1 MRGVST
7 CRRGPGVGGS
17 GVIDRS
23 ADRWQGILD
32 AVLGMSVGS
41 NLDVTLH
48 GLVQAAVD
56 LLDAGHGAAAVWGE
70 SGTLDRFVQVGVD
83 EITERALGI
92 RPCGGGVLEM
102 VASDGQPLQVGD
114 LTRHPAF
121 AGVPPGHPPA
131 GSFLAVPIRSRG
143 QVVGQLSV
151 TGRAGGQV
159 FTDDDEATVQ
169 VLADAVG
176 VAVGN
181 AHLAQEGRR
190 TSESLAASA
199 EVTTELLGSGGTG
212 QALNLIACR
221 AMEMSSADTTCV
233 LVPSD
238 PQLASV
244 EVTDLRVAVCV
255 GDDSPRQQDLMIVV
269 AGSTSGAVFT
279 DRTSRMVLASA
290 GVPGVDSMLGP
301 TMAAPLGPA
310 EWNLGVVVVRRTPG
324 SPAFADTDLAR
335 LSLFAE
341 NAALAV
347 HLAEGQR
354 HRELQVLAER
364 DRISTELYDH
374 VWQQLFGI
382 GTAMQIT
389 RRRMPSPDSEARTGD
404 HIDQLQGVVRQL
416 RQAISD
422 GLPGPAVPPQLRTSL
437 MQMITVLT
445 AGSPLHTS
453 VHMSGTLDD
462 LPPDL
467 ALLATE
473 VLREAVGNAVR
484 HSHAEELGIT
494 ISVTDDLV
502 VVQVTDNGVGT
513 TDTTPGAGLRDLQRR
528 ATDVAGSL
536 IVSGAR
542 GAGTHLTWTAPVP

>member
-1 MRGVST
+1 
-7 CRRGPGVGGS
+7 
-17 GVIDRS
+17 
-23 ADRWQGILD
+23 
-32 AVLGMSVGS
+32 
-41 NLDVTLH
+41 
-48 GLVQAAVD
+48 
-56 LLDAGHGAAAVWGE
+56 
-70 SGTLDRFVQVGVD
+70 
-83 EITERALGI
+83 
-92 RPCGGGVLEM
+92 
-102 VASDGQPLQVGD
+102 
-114 LTRHPAF
+114 
-121 AGVPPGHPPA
+121 
-131 GSFLAVPIRSRG
+131 
-143 QVVGQLSV
+143 
-151 TGRAGGQV
+151 
-159 FTDDDEATVQ
+159 
-169 VLADAVG
+169 
-176 VAVGN
+176 
-181 AHLAQEGRR
+181 
-190 TSESLAASA
+190 
-199 EVTTELLGSGGTG
+199 
-212 QALNLIACR
+212 
-221 AMEMSSADTTCV
+221 
-233 LVPSD
+233 
-238 PQLASV
+238 
-244 EVTDLRVAVCV
+244 
-255 GDDSPRQQDLMIVV
+255 
-269 AGSTSGAVFT
+269 
-279 DRTSRMVLASA
+279 
-290 GVPGVDSMLGP
+290 
-301 TMAAPLGPA
+301 
-310 EWNLGVVVVRRTPG
+310 VVVVRRTPG
-324 SPAFADTDLAR
+324 SRAFADTDLAR
-335 LSLFAE
+335 LSLFAG

-389 RRRMPSPDSEARTGD
+389 RRRMPSLDSEARTGD

-416 RQAISD
+416 RQAIFD
-422 GLPGPAVPPQLRTSL
+422 GQPGPAVPPQLRTSL
-437 MQMITVLT
+437 MQMITLLT

-467 ALLATE
+467 AQHATE